1 MIKWEKRD
9 PEVYVSENLRVF
21 SRYAQRMMTVLFR
34 IDGRQKRREGYR
46 VDQGGIMGWEAID
59 RGQGFRTVRDAKAYA
74 EKYLAA
80 MREQEE
86 LSPRV
91 DRDRARRDR
100 FEAAERSGRAGLFT
114 QVARRGGSRTYAE
127 PEVKRTASYKRA
139 ERLEDEIA
147 PKRWNTPGLSRS
159 QYERL
164 ADAWE
169 RAGFFGWADNYRAH
183 VERTGIGRDRSRAA
197 GGRGR
202 R

>member
-1 MIKWEKRD
+1 MISWEKRD
-9 PEVYVSENLRVF
+9 AEIYVSENLRIF
-21 SRYAQRMMTVLFR
+21 SRYAQRMMTVVFR

-59 RGQGFRTVRDAKAYA
+59 KGQGFRSVREAKAYV

-86 LSPRV
+86 LNPRV
-91 DRDRARRDR
+91 ERDR
-100 FEAAERSGRAGLFT
+100 FSAAERSGRTSLFSN
-114 QVARRGGSRTYAE
+114 VAKRGGSHTYAE

-147 PKRWNTPGLSRS
+147 PKRWNTPNLSRS

-183 VERTGIGRDRSRAA
+183 VERLGIGRDRSRA
-197 GGRGR
+197 RGNR
-202 R
+202 